1 MTTRSLMTV
10 VARVPSDV
18 SKTLKAILKKKSSYN
33 IGDIRTLQG
42 YIYSTEL
49 TDWTQFMTV

>member
-1 MTTRSLMTV
+1 MTV

-18 SKTLKAILKKKSSYN
+18 SKTLKAILTKKSSYN